1 MVKKR
6 KVKVNLGRALKT
18 LVHVH
23 GLQLMMSG
31 VYNADPHVSREFSF
45 AGIFD
50 HVILCT
56 TKLNSCDPLLYSLAM
71 SLSFLMVDL
80 VCSTTV

>member
-1 MVKKR
+1 MFSIRCARVINFEVIKKR

-50 HVILCT
+50 
-56 TKLNSCDPLLYSLAM
+56 
-71 SLSFLMVDL
+71 L
-80 VCSTTV
+80 V

>member
-45 AGIFD
+45 AVD
-50 HVILCT
+50 HDIMYKIVLI
-56 TKLNSCDPLLYSLAM
+56 
-71 SLSFLMVDL
+71 
-80 VCSTTV
+80 